1 MVLAQGGK
9 FGGYALLLLDGRPRF
24 IYNYLGLADTVLES
38 SRCLPVGRVTLTF
51 VFQKTGAPS
60 HSKAYGAPGIG
71 RLFLGEEEVA
81 SGPLE
86 KTVPLML
93 NFSGSLTCGYHH
105 AEPFFGY
112 ELPFRFDETIRR
124 VDVGTHSN
132 AVIDDA
138 LALELYLKSQ

>member
-1 MVLAQGGK
+1 MDQANILS
-9 FGGYALLLLDGRPRF
+9 LLNEVVSPEHME
-24 IYNYLGLADTVLES
+24 VLE
-38 SRCLPVGRVTLTF
+38 RENELNIGI
-51 VFQKTGAPS
+51 
-60 HSKAYGAPGIG
+60 GAPGIG

-112 ELPFRFDETIRR
+112 ELPFHFDGTIRR
-124 VDVGTHSN
+124 VDVRTHSN